1 MTNKKDES
9 YDDPIVATAIA
20 LLGFG
25 LVGVGSELVAT
36 LQLATR

>member
-20 LLGFG
+20 LLGALAWWA
-25 LVGVGSELVAT
+25 LVLN
-36 LQLATR
+36 